1 MKKIEKKDLGL
12 DMFKTI
18 LKLYEVQEQIIIT
31 AKIKNPKARKE
42 YLYKNGEIY
51 EK

>member
-1 MKKIEKKDLGL
+1 MRKIDKKDLGL

-18 LKLYEVQEQIIIT
+18 LKLYENQEQIIIT
-31 AKIKNPKARKE
+31 AIIKNVKTGE
-42 YLYKNGEIY
+42 EHLYKNGEIY